1 MVSLIAHNQVPR
13 IFVDADAC
21 PVKQE
26 ILTAACELQAEVIM
40 VASYAHALGP
50 YEGVTI
56 IQVDQ
61 ADQAVDLYIANQLRE
76 GDIVITQ
83 DFGVAALALG
93 KQAAA
98 MSFRGQ
104 QYTHENID
112 YLLASRHARSK
123 ARRAG
128 MRTKGPRAMS
138 DEDRAVFLQ
147 HLTKLL
153 RRRQENEIV

>member
-1 MVSLIAHNQVPR
+1 VIDIAQRQAPR

-21 PVKQE
+21 PVKKE
-26 ILTAACELQAEVIM
+26 ILTAASCFRLEVVM
-40 VASYAHALGP
+40 VASYAHELSPA
-50 YEGVTI
+50 EGVRI

-61 ADQAVDLYIANQLRE
+61 SDQAADLYIANQLRE

-83 DFGVAALALG
+83 DFGVAVLALG
-93 KQAAA
+93 KRAAA
-98 MSFRGQ
+98 ISFRGQ
-104 QYTHENID
+104 EYTHDNID
-112 YLLASRHARSK
+112 FLLASRHAGSK

-138 DEDRAVFLQ
+138 EGDREAFLQ

-153 RRRQENEIV
+153 QRRQENERI